1 MGAMADYRELI
12 CRRCW
17 WREGRACYND
27 KMLRAGGVNKI
38 PRTVEGDDRN
48 GMEITEGLWEACLH
62 IPKLHTN
69 GAENETANSR
79 TTENSTNRG

>member
-1 MGAMADYRELI
+1 MVAVTQEVRDVIREAH

-27 KMLRAGGVNKI
+27 KLVRAGGVNKI

-48 GMEITEGLWEACLH
+48 GMELTEALWDACPT
-62 IPKLHTN
+62 IAK
-69 GAENETANSR
+69 AEGRS
-79 TTENSTNRG
+79 